1 MLSQNPEVADKTS
14 VLHVGKLRPRM
25 EKGHAQGHPAREL
38 LEEPKCDVRFPH
50 VMQEA
55 CPHLTLSSDVT
66 EVSSLRICGELLEK
80 HAEYKLLSC
89 FNIVSNSE
97 M

>member
-38 LEEPKCDVRFPH
+38 LEEPK
-50 VMQEA
+50 M
-55 CPHLTLSSDVT
+55 
-66 EVSSLRICGELLEK
+66 
-80 HAEYKLLSC
+80 
-89 FNIVSNSE
+89 
-97 M
+97 